1 MIVSLI
7 AKIAGENS
15 IFEKCASHLLE
26 ILDSDSDKFSIN
38 LIRLLTAKQSENSC
52 EVIVSKTT
60 QCPHS
65 AHECISMALIVL
77 DANLSSCEH
86 LLREA
91 SIDYG
96 ISKLLAIYGKK
107 RSWTLDAAKESMPQ
121 EVKDHEMK
129 TKVETSSF
137 FCRSIS
143 KN

>member
-1 MIVSLI
+1 M
-7 AKIAGENS
+7 KIRFSRN
-15 IFEKCASHLLE
+15 ASHLLE

-91 SIDYG
+91 SNRLWYIETLGD
-96 ISKLLAIYGKK
+96 LWKK
-107 RSWTLDAAKESMPQ
+107 KVLDA
-121 EVKDHEMK
+121 
-129 TKVETSSF
+129 
-137 FCRSIS
+137 
-143 KN
+143 